1 MSSVGPFNR
10 ASDDAAAKRAAWCWG
25 FVAAASIGAVSACC
39 SIPKCPPSSIVGV
52 PAYDERL
59 EAPLPLSV
67 ADSAKLSGL
76 VTGCKN
82 DGSSLCDRQPTK
94 AQSCIL
100 TKLGGA
106 LPTTD
111 SKAAAEALARCW
123 EGNPIILEVWDARI
137 PPRDAGAPDGAADAG
152 AARSDGQKVVR
163 GVAAG
168 DWVFALYP
176 FGSPPDYDGRPRVV
190 VFRYYSPVPAP

>member
-1 MSSVGPFNR
+1 MPSVGPFNR
-10 ASDDAAAKRAAWCWG
+10 ASDDAAAHRAAWCWG
-25 FVAAASIGAVSACC
+25 FVALACVGAVSACC
-39 SIPKCPPSSIVGV
+39 NIPKCPPSSIVGV

-59 EAPLPLSV
+59 EAPLPLSA
-67 ADSAKLSGL
+67 ADGARLSGL

-94 AQSCIL
+94 TQSCIL
-100 TKLGGA
+100 TKLAGA
-106 LPTTD
+106 LPATD
-111 SKAAAEALARCW
+111 SEAAATVLGSCAGA
-123 EGNPIILEVWDARI
+123 NPIILEVWDARI
-137 PPRDAGAPDGAADAG
+137 PARDAGAPDGAADAG
-152 AARSDGQKVVR
+152 APLSDKQKVVR

-176 FGSPPDYDGRPRVV
+176 FGSPPDYDAKPRVV